1 MGTSLQLW
9 VEVTMR
15 NTIRIA
21 VIAVAVPFVLGAVAS
36 HAAEF
41 SPSLKFG
48 LSPAKVKANSE
59 LKIEVGQD
67 NGEEEL
73 GHVTL
78 KIPKGFKLPG
88 DAAIDDG
95 DQVGEANLAIDVGPR
110 CAGQTPVSA
119 PAPFDAR
126 PILEQDRTDE
136 QADRGVKAVWVV
148 DLQPVTTIPLE
159 VTGSAKK
166 GWKLDGDIPA
176 NQFTCP
182 PLVFDGT
189 IYKKSA
195 DGGVTITKNPA
206 KAGTYKFKGTLFSA
220 ESPAKKTITTKIKIK
235 K

>member
-1 MGTSLQLW
+1 
-9 VEVTMR
+9 MR
-15 NTIRIA
+15 NSIRIA
-21 VIAVAVPFVLGAVAS
+21 VIAVAVPLVLGVVAS

-48 LSPAKVKANSE
+48 LSPAKTKANPQ
-59 LKIEVGQD
+59 LRIQVGQD
-67 NGEEEL
+67 DGEEEL

-78 KIPKGFKLPG
+78 QIPAGFKLPG

-95 DQVGEANLAIDVGPR
+95 DQVGEADLAIDVGPR
-110 CAGQTPVSA
+110 CAGQSPVSTQ
-119 PAPFDAR
+119 APFDAR
-126 PILEQDRTDE
+126 PIVEQDRTDE

-148 DLQPVTTIPLE
+148 DLQPVTSIPLE
-159 VTGSAKK
+159 ITGSTKK

-182 PLVFDGT
+182 PLVFDGK
-189 IYKKSA
+189 IFKKST
-195 DGGVTITKNPA
+195 DGGVTLVKNPA
-206 KAGTYKFKGTLFSA
+206 KSGTYKFKGTLFSA